1 MFNLKNNIVCK
12 KWTAK
17 QCNILINQS
26 MLWCLNEYVV
36 CCLLFFQ
43 IVKAAWWLAQDLTL
57 GIWMGFDAA
66 SSRSNWQLSCDIR
79 IVVCQDIELCYWLI
93 TLMSELNQN
102 AQAHRWIGGW
112 LSTQVLIASWCN
124 NKSCQSDFRVCFS
137 CSLLLACSS
146 CDGCDTDICTQ
157 CWWVVIVW
165 LLAVVCCTSELFIN
179 FVWAWTIC
187 FARLVL
193 HNVRG
198 VSRTVWFLLW
208 MATYSHWFGLIHCRL
223 LLQLIR
229 IICNLIDDM
238 EKKWHSLS
246 LLLIP
251 ESGNYLTSLAFGS
264 SSSVCCL
271 SVVRLV

>member
-1 MFNLKNNIVCK
+1 MNMSF
-12 KWTAK
+12 A
-17 QCNILINQS
+17 
-26 MLWCLNEYVV
+26 V
-36 CCLLFFQ
+36 CCFFQ

-79 IVVCQDIELCYWLI
+79 VVVCQDIELCYWLI

-179 FVWAWTIC
+179 FVWAWP
-187 FARLVL
+187 FVVL
-193 HNVRG
+193 PG
-198 VSRTVWFLLW
+198 LCYTMFEESAGQFDSCCGWLLTLIDLVWFIVG
-208 MATYSHWFGLIHCRL
+208 YY
-223 LLQLIR
+223 
-229 IICNLIDDM
+229 CN
-238 EKKWHSLS
+238 
-246 LLLIP
+246 
-251 ESGNYLTSLAFGS
+251 
-264 SSSVCCL
+264 
-271 SVVRLV
+271 